1 MTAPVNGG
9 AAPGLDFTIEID
21 ATRDLGADVFR
32 AEALITVTAHPAGA
46 AAPAAAAVEV
56 LIMDRSRSMMG
67 ENKIHEAHR
76 AACAAIDAL
85 PDGVLLGIIA
95 GNRRAEPVFPAAGG
109 LAVIDA
115 GTKAAAKRQVMS
127 LRPEGGTE
135 IGRWLTAA
143 NELFATGP
151 AAGFVRHAVLYT
163 DGKNEHETPA
173 ALDAALSACADR
185 FVCDVRGVGGDWHY
199 AELRHIAEM
208 LHGDATAVLRIADL
222 ADGLHPAHAPGTTP
236 GRAPGVPAD
245 AAQGQLPD
253 QLHRADLS
261 RPGGPDPAPAPGDA
275 AVDVPL
281 GPWEQQTRRYQ
292 LSLQF
297 DPATLPAEDDVRAAR
312 VELLTEIADGT
323 RERRASAALVVRR
336 HATPDFRTVVPESLT
351 KVEKERELSL
361 AMQACADAWLNRRTA
376 DADDEL
382 NLALRLAR
390 EVRDVRLPL
399 LEGVAVAGPDGRAR
413 LRPDVTPGEMQRL
426 GLDSTKT
433 ALTAT
438 GGPASNGV
446 RPLGSP
452 LGSPPGPPP
461 GPPLRSRAG
470 PVPGA
475 VRRPGPRTSG
485 SAKPAARRSTAKPG
499 HDRPGGAAAPRGAD
513 SWLAGT
519 TGSAPLIPSGS
530 CAG

>member
-56 LIMDRSRSMMG
+56 LIMDRSRSMLG

-76 AACAAIDAL
+76 AACAAIDVL

-95 GNRRAEPVFPAAGG
+95 GNRTAEPVFPAAGG

-135 IGRWLTAA
+135 IGRWLAAA

-222 ADGLHPAHAPGTTP
+222 AEDFTQLMQRVQRLVVPRAYLRLQPRGSFRISSIAQTYPVRVDLTRHQQPAGN
-236 GRAPGVPAD
+236 
-245 AAQGQLPD
+245 
-253 QLHRADLS
+253 
-261 RPGGPDPAPAPGDA
+261 A

-433 ALTAT
+433 ALTVT
-438 GGPASNGV
+438 GGSASNGA
-446 RPLGSP
+446 RPPGSP
-452 LGSPPGPPP
+452 PGSPPGPLPVTGRACP
-461 GPPLRSRAG
+461 RCGATTRAANLRFCEAC
-470 PVPGA
+470 GA
-475 VRRPGPRTSG
+475 PFDGE
-485 SAKPAARRSTAKPG
+485 ARS
-499 HDRPGGAAAPRGAD
+499 
-513 SWLAGT
+513 
-519 TGSAPLIPSGS
+519 
-530 CAG
+530 

>member
-9 AAPGLDFTIEID
+9 AAPGLDFTIDID

-32 AEALITVTAHPAGA
+32 AEALVTVTAHPAGS
-46 AAPAAAAVEV
+46 AAPPAAAVEV

-67 ENKIHEAHR
+67 ENKMHEAHR

-85 PDGVLLGIIA
+85 PDGALLGIIA
-95 GNRRAEPVFPAAGG
+95 GNRTAEPVFPSDGG

-115 GTKAAAKRQVMS
+115 GTREAARRQVMS

-143 NELFATGP
+143 NELFAAGP

-199 AELRHIAEM
+199 AELRRIAEM
-208 LHGDATAVLRIADL
+208 LHGDAAAVLRIADL
-222 ADGLHPAHAPGTTP
+222 AADFTQLMQRVQRLVVPRAYLRVQPRGSFRISAIAQTYPVRVDLTRHQQPAAGP
-236 GRAPGVPAD
+236 GRDGPGRDGAAPDG
-245 AAQGQLPD
+245 AAPD
-253 QLHRADLS
+253 
-261 RPGGPDPAPAPGDA
+261 GM

-297 DPATLPAEDDVRAAR
+297 DPAALPTEDDVRAAR
-312 VELLTEIADGT
+312 IELLTEIADGT
-323 RERRASAALVVRR
+323 RERRASAAVVVRR
-336 HATPDFRTVVPESLT
+336 HATPDFRTVMPESLT
-351 KVEKERELSL
+351 RVEQERELSL
-361 AMQACADAWLNRRTA
+361 AMQACADAWLNQRPA
-376 DADDEL
+376 EADDEL
-382 NLALRLAR
+382 DLALRLAR
-390 EVRDVRLPL
+390 EVRDGRLPL
-399 LEGVAVAGPDGRAR
+399 LEGVAVTGPDGRAR

-433 ALTAT
+433 AFSVT
-438 GGPASNGV
+438 GTDASGSGTVASDSGTVASGSGTVAENGT
-446 RPLGSP
+446 RAPDRSP
-452 LGSPPGPPP
+452 GSPPVT
-461 GPPLRSRAG
+461 SRACSRC
-470 PVPGA
+470 GA
-475 VRRPGPRTSG
+475 TTRAANLRFCEACGAPFDGGVRS
-485 SAKPAARRSTAKPG
+485 
-499 HDRPGGAAAPRGAD
+499 
-513 SWLAGT
+513 
-519 TGSAPLIPSGS
+519 
-530 CAG
+530 

>member
-95 GNRRAEPVFPAAGG
+95 GNRTAEPVFPAAGG

-135 IGRWLTAA
+135 IGRWLAAA

-222 ADGLHPAHAPGTTP
+222 AEDFTRLMQRVQRLVVP
-236 GRAPGVPAD
+236 RAYLRLQPRGSFRISSI
-245 AAQGQLPD
+245 AQTYPV
-253 QLHRADLS
+253 RVDLT
-261 RPGGPDPAPAPGDA
+261 RHQQQAGDA

-336 HATPDFRTVVPESLT
+336 HATPDFQTVVPESLT

-382 NLALRLAR
+382 DLAIRLAR

-426 GLDSTKT
+426 GLDATKT
-433 ALTAT
+433 AFTVT
-438 GGPASNGV
+438 GGPASNGA
-446 RPLGSP
+446 RPPGSP
-452 LGSPPGPPP
+452 PGSPPGPLPVTGRACP
-461 GPPLRSRAG
+461 RCGATTRAANLRFCEAC
-470 PVPGA
+470 GA
-475 VRRPGPRTSG
+475 PFDGE
-485 SAKPAARRSTAKPG
+485 ARS
-499 HDRPGGAAAPRGAD
+499 
-513 SWLAGT
+513 
-519 TGSAPLIPSGS
+519 
-530 CAG
+530 

>member
-95 GNRRAEPVFPAAGG
+95 GNRTAESVFPPAGG

-115 GTKAAAKRQVMS
+115 GTKAEAKRQVMS

-135 IGRWLTAA
+135 IGRWLAA
-143 NELFATGP
+143 ARELFATGP

-173 ALDAALSACADR
+173 ALDAALNACADR

-222 ADGLHPAHAPGTTP
+222 ADDFTRLMHRVQRLVVP
-236 GRAPGVPAD
+236 RAYLRIQPRGSFKISSIAQTYPVRVDLTRHQRPAD
-245 AAQGQLPD
+245 G
-253 QLHRADLS
+253 
-261 RPGGPDPAPAPGDA
+261 PAPDGT

-297 DPATLPAEDDVRAAR
+297 DPATLRTEDDVRAAR
-312 VELLTEIADGT
+312 VELLTEIADGS

-351 KVEKERELSL
+351 RVEKERELSL
-361 AMQACADAWLNRRTA
+361 AMQACADAWLNQRA
-376 DADDEL
+376 AEADDEL
-382 NLALRLAR
+382 NLAIRLAR

-399 LEGVAVAGPDGRAR
+399 LEDVAVAGPDGRVR
-413 LRPDVTPGEMQRL
+413 LRPDVTHGEMQRL

-433 ALTAT
+433 AFAGT
-438 GGPASNGV
+438 GTIAGDGA
-446 RPLGSP
+446 RA
-452 LGSPPGPPP
+452 PGPSP
-461 GPPLRSRAG
+461 GPSVGLS
-470 PVPGA
+470 
-475 VRRPGPRTSG
+475 PGPSPVTGRACSRCGATTR
-485 SAKPAARRSTAKPG
+485 AASPRFCEACGAPF
-499 HDRPGGAAAPRGAD
+499 DGGV
-513 SWLAGT
+513 
-519 TGSAPLIPSGS
+519 PS
-530 CAG
+530 

>member
-32 AEALITVTAHPAGA
+32 AEALITITAHPAGA
-46 AAPAAAAVEV
+46 ATPAAAAVEV

-95 GNRRAEPVFPAAGG
+95 GNRTAEPVFPPAGG

-115 GTKAAAKRQVMS
+115 GTKAAAKRQVMN

-135 IGRWLTAA
+135 IGRWLAAA
-143 NELFATGP
+143 NELFATSP

-222 ADGLHPAHAPGTTP
+222 ADDFTQLMQRVQRLVVPRAYLRIQPRGSFRISAIAQTYPVRVDLTRHQRPADGPAHDGAVFDGA
-236 GRAPGVPAD
+236 GLDGV
-245 AAQGQLPD
+245 
-253 QLHRADLS
+253 
-261 RPGGPDPAPAPGDA
+261 

-297 DPATLPAEDDVRAAR
+297 DPATLRTEDDVRAAR
-312 VELLTEIADGT
+312 IELLTEIADGT

-351 KVEKERELSL
+351 RVEKERELGL
-361 AMQACADAWLNRRTA
+361 AMQACADAWLNQRMA

-382 NLALRLAR
+382 DLAIRLAR

-399 LEGVAVAGPDGRAR
+399 LEGVAVTGPDGQAR

-433 ALTAT
+433 AFTVT
-438 GGPASNGV
+438 GTVAENGT
-446 RPLGSP
+446 RAP
-452 LGSPPGPPP
+452 GSPPAPPP
-461 GPPLRSRAG
+461 VASRACSRC
-470 PVPGA
+470 GA
-475 VRRPGPRTSG
+475 TTR
-485 SAKPAARRSTAKPG
+485 AANLRFCEACGAPF
-499 HDRPGGAAAPRGAD
+499 DGGARA
-513 SWLAGT
+513 
-519 TGSAPLIPSGS
+519 
-530 CAG
+530 

>member
-56 LIMDRSRSMMG
+56 LIMDRSRSMLG

-76 AACAAIDAL
+76 AACAAIDVL

-95 GNRRAEPVFPAAGG
+95 GNRTAEPVFPAAGG

-135 IGRWLTAA
+135 IGRWLAAA

-222 ADGLHPAHAPGTTP
+222 AEDFTQLMQRVQRLVVPRAYLRLQPRGSFRISSIAQTYPVRVDLTRHQQPA
-236 GRAPGVPAD
+236 
-245 AAQGQLPD
+245 
-253 QLHRADLS
+253 
-261 RPGGPDPAPAPGDA
+261 GDA

-433 ALTAT
+433 ALTVT
-438 GGPASNGV
+438 GGSASNGA
-446 RPLGSP
+446 RPPGSP
-452 LGSPPGPPP
+452 PGSPPGPLPVTGRACP
-461 GPPLRSRAG
+461 RCGATTRAANLRFCEAC
-470 PVPGA
+470 GA
-475 VRRPGPRTSG
+475 PFDGE
-485 SAKPAARRSTAKPG
+485 ARS
-499 HDRPGGAAAPRGAD
+499 
-513 SWLAGT
+513 
-519 TGSAPLIPSGS
+519 
-530 CAG
+530 

>member
-95 GNRRAEPVFPAAGG
+95 GNRRAEPVFPVAGG

-143 NELFATGP
+143 NELFAAGP

-163 DGKNEHETPA
+163 DGKNEHETSA

-222 ADGLHPAHAPGTTP
+222 ADDFTQLMHRVQRLVVP
-236 GRAPGVPAD
+236 RAYLRIQPRGSFRISAIAQTYPVRVDLTRHHRPAD
-245 AAQGQLPD
+245 GPAYNGAGFDGAGLDGVVPD
-253 QLHRADLS
+253 S
-261 RPGGPDPAPAPGDA
+261 A

-297 DPATLPAEDDVRAAR
+297 DPATLRTEDDVRAAR
-312 VELLTEIADGT
+312 IELLTEIADGT

-351 KVEKERELSL
+351 RVEQERELGL
-361 AMQACADAWLNRRTA
+361 AMQACADAWLNGRAA

-382 NLALRLAR
+382 NLAIRLAR

-399 LEGVAVAGPDGRAR
+399 LEGVAIAGPDGRAR
-413 LRPDVTPGEMQRL
+413 LRPDVMPGEMQRL

-433 ALTAT
+433 AFARTAT
-438 GGPASNGV
+438 IAENGT
-446 RPLGSP
+446 GAA
-452 LGSPPGPPP
+452 GPPP
-461 GPPLRSRAG
+461 VTGRACSRCGATTRAANLRFCEACG
-470 PVPGA
+470 APFDGGVP
-475 VRRPGPRTSG
+475 S
-485 SAKPAARRSTAKPG
+485 
-499 HDRPGGAAAPRGAD
+499 
-513 SWLAGT
+513 
-519 TGSAPLIPSGS
+519 
-530 CAG
+530 

>member
-95 GNRRAEPVFPAAGG
+95 GNRTAEPVFPAAGG

-115 GTKAAAKRQVMS
+115 GTRAAAKRQVMS

-135 IGRWLTAA
+135 IGRWLAA
-143 NELFATGP
+143 ASELFAAGP

-185 FVCDVRGVGGDWHY
+185 FVCDVRGVGGDWHH

-222 ADGLHPAHAPGTTP
+222 AEDFTQLMHRVQRLVVP
-236 GRAPGVPAD
+236 RAYLRIQPRGSFRISAIAQTYPVRVDLTRHQRPAD
-245 AAQGQLPD
+245 GAALDSAAPD
-253 QLHRADLS
+253 
-261 RPGGPDPAPAPGDA
+261 GM

-297 DPATLPAEDDVRAAR
+297 DPAALPVEDDVRAAR
-312 VELLTEIADGT
+312 VELLAEIADGT

-351 KVEKERELSL
+351 RVEKERELSL
-361 AMQACADAWLNRRTA
+361 AMQACADAWLNGRAA

-382 NLALRLAR
+382 DLAIRLAR
-390 EVRDVRLPL
+390 EVRDGRLPL
-399 LEGVAVAGPDGRAR
+399 LEGVAVTGPDGHAR

-433 ALTAT
+433 AF
-438 GGPASNGV
+438 
-446 RPLGSP
+446 
-452 LGSPPGPPP
+452 
-461 GPPLRSRAG
+461 
-470 PVPGA
+470 
-475 VRRPGPRTSG
+475 
-485 SAKPAARRSTAKPG
+485 
-499 HDRPGGAAAPRGAD
+499 
-513 SWLAGT
+513 AGT
-519 TGSAPLIPSGS
+519 GTVAENGTRAPGRSLGRSPAPPAVAGRACSRCGATTRAAHLRFCEACGAPFDGGVPS
-530 CAG
+530 

>member
-1 MTAPVNGG
+1 
-9 AAPGLDFTIEID
+9 
-21 ATRDLGADVFR
+21 
-32 AEALITVTAHPAGA
+32 
-46 AAPAAAAVEV
+46 
-56 LIMDRSRSMMG
+56 
-67 ENKIHEAHR
+67 
-76 AACAAIDAL
+76 
-85 PDGVLLGIIA
+85 
-95 GNRRAEPVFPAAGG
+95 
-109 LAVIDA
+109 
-115 GTKAAAKRQVMS
+115 
-127 LRPEGGTE
+127 
-135 IGRWLTAA
+135 
-143 NELFATGP
+143 
-151 AAGFVRHAVLYT
+151 VLYT

-222 ADGLHPAHAPGTTP
+222 AEDFTRLMQRVQRLVVPRAYLRLQPRGSFRISSIAQTYPVRVDLTRHQQPA
-236 GRAPGVPAD
+236 
-245 AAQGQLPD
+245 
-253 QLHRADLS
+253 
-261 RPGGPDPAPAPGDA
+261 GDA

-336 HATPDFRTVVPESLT
+336 HATPDFQTVVPESLT

-382 NLALRLAR
+382 NLAIRLAR

-433 ALTAT
+433 ALTVT
-438 GGPASNGV
+438 GGPASNGA
-446 RPLGSP
+446 RPLGSLP
-452 LGSPPGPPP
+452 GSLPGSPPGPLPVTGRACP
-461 GPPLRSRAG
+461 RCGATTRAANLRFCEAC
-470 PVPGA
+470 GA
-475 VRRPGPRTSG
+475 PFDGE
-485 SAKPAARRSTAKPG
+485 ARS
-499 HDRPGGAAAPRGAD
+499 
-513 SWLAGT
+513 
-519 TGSAPLIPSGS
+519 
-530 CAG
+530 

>member
-9 AAPGLDFTIEID
+9 AAPGLDFTIELD
-21 ATRDLGADVFR
+21 ATRDLGVDVFR
-32 AEALITVTAHPAGA
+32 AEALITVTAHPAGTA
-46 AAPAAAAVEV
+46 VPAASAVEV

-76 AACAAIDAL
+76 AACAAVDAL

-115 GTKAAAKRQVMS
+115 GTKAAAKRQVMR

-143 NELFATGP
+143 NELFAASP

-163 DGKNEHETPA
+163 DGKNEHETSA

-208 LHGDATAVLRIADL
+208 LHGDASAVLRIADL
-222 ADGLHPAHAPGTTP
+222 ADDFTQLMHRVQRLVVP
-236 GRAPGVPAD
+236 RAYLRIQPRGSFRVSAIAQTYPVRVDLTRHQRPAD
-245 AAQGQLPD
+245 GAVLRGAGHDGAGLD
-253 QLHRADLS
+253 GAGLDGAGID
-261 RPGGPDPAPAPGDA
+261 GG

-297 DPATLPAEDDVRAAR
+297 DPATLRTEDDVRAAR
-312 VELLTEIADGT
+312 IELLTEIADGT

-336 HATPDFRTVVPESLT
+336 HTTPDFRTVVPESLT
-351 KVEKERELSL
+351 RVEKERELSL
-361 AMQACADAWLNRRTA
+361 AMQACADAWLNGRAA

-382 NLALRLAR
+382 NLAIRLAR
-390 EVRDVRLPL
+390 EVRDMRLPL

-433 ALTAT
+433 AFARTSTVAENGTRTA
-438 GGPASNGV
+438 
-446 RPLGSP
+446 GSP
-452 LGSPPGPPP
+452 LVPPVTGRACFRC
-461 GPPLRSRAG
+461 GATTRAANLRFCEACG
-470 PVPGA
+470 APFDGGVP
-475 VRRPGPRTSG
+475 S
-485 SAKPAARRSTAKPG
+485 
-499 HDRPGGAAAPRGAD
+499 
-513 SWLAGT
+513 
-519 TGSAPLIPSGS
+519 
-530 CAG
+530 

>member
-222 ADGLHPAHAPGTTP
+222 ADDFTQLMHRVQRLVVP
-236 GRAPGVPAD
+236 RAYLRIQPRGSFRISAIAQTYPVRVDLTRHQRPAD
-245 AAQGQLPD
+245 G
-253 QLHRADLS
+253 
-261 RPGGPDPAPAPGDA
+261 PAPDGMALDGVALDGPALDGVA
-275 AVDVPL
+275 FDVPL

-351 KVEKERELSL
+351 RVEKERELSL
-361 AMQACADAWLNRRTA
+361 AMQACADAWLNGRAA

-382 NLALRLAR
+382 NLAIRLAR

-433 ALTAT
+433 AVART
-438 GGPASNGV
+438 GTIAENGT
-446 RPLGSP
+446 RSPGRSPGSP
-452 LGSPPGPPP
+452 LGPPP
-461 GPPLRSRAG
+461 VTGRACARCGATTRAANLRFCEACG
-470 PVPGA
+470 APFDGGVP
-475 VRRPGPRTSG
+475 S
-485 SAKPAARRSTAKPG
+485 
-499 HDRPGGAAAPRGAD
+499 
-513 SWLAGT
+513 
-519 TGSAPLIPSGS
+519 
-530 CAG
+530 

>member
-1 MTAPVNGG
+1 MSAFEGMTAPVNGG
-9 AAPGLDFTIEID
+9 AASGLDFTVEID
-21 ATRDLGADVFR
+21 ATRDLGADASRV
-32 AEALITVTAHPAGA
+32 EALVTVTAHLAGA
-46 AAPAAAAVEV
+46 AGPATRAVEV

-85 PDGVLLGIIA
+85 PGGVLLGIIA
-95 GNRRAEPVFPAAGG
+95 GNGEAELVFPRTGG
-109 LAVIDA
+109 LAVVDA

-127 LRPEGGTE
+127 LRPEGGTA

-143 NELFATGP
+143 GELFATEP

-163 DGKNEHETPA
+163 DGKNEHETPE
-173 ALDAALSACADR
+173 ALDSALSGCADR

-222 ADGLHPAHAPGTTP
+222 AEDFTQLMHRVQRLVVPRAYLRVQPG
-236 GRAPGVPAD
+236 GRFRIGSIAQTYPVRVDLTRHQQP
-245 AAQGQLPD
+245 AAQP
-253 QLHRADLS
+253 AA
-261 RPGGPDPAPAPGDA
+261 RPAAPPAGGA

-297 DPATLPAEDDVRAAR
+297 DPAALPPEDEIRAAR
-312 VELLTEIADGT
+312 VELLTEVTDGT

-351 KVEKERELSL
+351 QVEKERELGL
-361 AMQACADAWLNRRTA
+361 AMQVCADAWLRGQA
-376 DADDEL
+376 AAADDEL
-382 NLALRLAR
+382 NLAIRLAR
-390 EVRDVRLPL
+390 EVRDGRLPL
-399 LEGVAVAGPDGRAR
+399 LEDVAVTGPDGRAR

-433 ALTAT
+433 AFTAT
-438 GGPASNGV
+438 GTRPANGTSAGDGARPPGDEAVPPLAGV
-446 RPLGSP
+446 RAC
-452 LGSPPGPPP
+452 PGC
-461 GPPLRSRAG
+461 GQATRAASLRFCEACGRPFDAE
-470 PVPGA
+470 VP
-475 VRRPGPRTSG
+475 S
-485 SAKPAARRSTAKPG
+485 
-499 HDRPGGAAAPRGAD
+499 
-513 SWLAGT
+513 
-519 TGSAPLIPSGS
+519 
-530 CAG
+530 

>member
-56 LIMDRSRSMMG
+56 LIMDRSRSMLG

-76 AACAAIDAL
+76 AACAAIDVL

-95 GNRRAEPVFPAAGG
+95 GNRTAEPVFPAAGG

-135 IGRWLTAA
+135 IGRWLAAA

-222 ADGLHPAHAPGTTP
+222 AEDFTQLMQRVQRLVVPRAYLRLQPRGSFRVSSIAQTYPVRVDLTRHQQPA
-236 GRAPGVPAD
+236 
-245 AAQGQLPD
+245 
-253 QLHRADLS
+253 
-261 RPGGPDPAPAPGDA
+261 GDA

-297 DPATLPAEDDVRAAR
+297 DPATLPAEDDVRATR

-433 ALTAT
+433 ALTVT
-438 GGPASNGV
+438 GGSASNGA
-446 RPLGSP
+446 RPPGSP
-452 LGSPPGPPP
+452 PGSPPGPLPVTGRACP
-461 GPPLRSRAG
+461 RCGATTRAANLRFCEAC
-470 PVPGA
+470 GA
-475 VRRPGPRTSG
+475 PFDGE
-485 SAKPAARRSTAKPG
+485 ARS
-499 HDRPGGAAAPRGAD
+499 
-513 SWLAGT
+513 
-519 TGSAPLIPSGS
+519 
-530 CAG
+530 

>member
-1 MTAPVNGG
+1 VNGG
-9 AAPGLDFTIEID
+9 TASGLDFTLEID
-21 ATRDLGADVFR
+21 ATRDLGADASRV
-32 AEALITVTAHPAGA
+32 EALVTVKAHPAGMAA
-46 AAPAAAAVEV
+46 AAPAARAVEV

-85 PDGVLLGIIA
+85 PDGVLLGIIG
-95 GNRRAEPVFPAAGG
+95 GNREAEPVFPRAGG
-109 LAVIDA
+109 LAVVDA

-143 NELFATGP
+143 GELFATEP

-163 DGKNEHETPA
+163 DGKNEHETPE
-173 ALDAALSACADR
+173 ALDAALSGCADR

-222 ADGLHPAHAPGTTP
+222 AEDFTQLMHRVQRLVVP
-236 GRAPGVPAD
+236 RAYLRV
-245 AAQGQLPD
+245 Q
-253 QLHRADLS
+253 
-261 RPGGPDPAPAPGDA
+261 PGGAFGIGSIAQTYPVRVDLTRHQQPAALPAGGP

-297 DPATLPAEDDVRAAR
+297 DPAALAAEDEVRAAR
-312 VELLTEIADGT
+312 VELLTEVTDGT

-336 HATPDFRTVVPESLT
+336 HATPDFRTVIPESLT
-351 KVEKERELSL
+351 RVEKERELSL
-361 AMQACADAWLNRRTA
+361 AMQACADAWLRGQA
-376 DADDEL
+376 AAADDEL
-382 NLALRLAR
+382 NLAIRLAR

-399 LEGVAVAGPDGRAR
+399 LEDVAVTGPDGRAR

-433 ALTAT
+433 AFTA
-438 GGPASNGV
+438 
-446 RPLGSP
+446 
-452 LGSPPGPPP
+452 
-461 GPPLRSRAG
+461 AG
-470 PVPGA
+470 PRPANGTSPGDGARPPADGA
-475 VRRPGPRTSG
+475 VR
-485 SAKPAARRSTAKPG
+485 A
-499 HDRPGGAAAPRGAD
+499 PGGVRTCPGCGQATRAASLRFCEACGRPFDGDVA
-513 SWLAGT
+513 S
-519 TGSAPLIPSGS
+519 
-530 CAG
+530 

>member
-56 LIMDRSRSMMG
+56 LIMDRSRSMLG

-76 AACAAIDAL
+76 AACAAIDVL

-95 GNRRAEPVFPAAGG
+95 GNRTAEPVFPAAGG

-135 IGRWLTAA
+135 IGRWLAAA

-222 ADGLHPAHAPGTTP
+222 AEDFTQLMQRVQRLVVPRAYLRLQPRGSFRVSSIAQTYPVRVDLTRHQQPA
-236 GRAPGVPAD
+236 
-245 AAQGQLPD
+245 
-253 QLHRADLS
+253 
-261 RPGGPDPAPAPGDA
+261 GDA

-433 ALTAT
+433 ALTVT
-438 GGPASNGV
+438 GGSASNGA
-446 RPLGSP
+446 RPPGSP
-452 LGSPPGPPP
+452 PGSPPGPLPVTGRACP
-461 GPPLRSRAG
+461 RCGATTRAANLRFCEAC
-470 PVPGA
+470 GA
-475 VRRPGPRTSG
+475 PFDGE
-485 SAKPAARRSTAKPG
+485 ARS
-499 HDRPGGAAAPRGAD
+499 
-513 SWLAGT
+513 
-519 TGSAPLIPSGS
+519 
-530 CAG
+530 

>member
-56 LIMDRSRSMMG
+56 LIMDRSRSMLG

-76 AACAAIDAL
+76 AACAAIDVL

-95 GNRRAEPVFPAAGG
+95 GNRTAEPVFPAAGG

-135 IGRWLTAA
+135 IGRWLAAA

-222 ADGLHPAHAPGTTP
+222 AEDFTQLMQRVQRLVVPRAYLRLQPRGSFRVSSIAQTYPVRVDLTRHQQPA
-236 GRAPGVPAD
+236 
-245 AAQGQLPD
+245 
-253 QLHRADLS
+253 
-261 RPGGPDPAPAPGDA
+261 GDA

-433 ALTAT
+433 ALTVT
-438 GGPASNGV
+438 GGPASNGA
-446 RPLGSP
+446 RPPGSP
-452 LGSPPGPPP
+452 PGSPPGPLPVTGRACP
-461 GPPLRSRAG
+461 RCGATTRAANLRFCEAC
-470 PVPGA
+470 GA
-475 VRRPGPRTSG
+475 PFDGE
-485 SAKPAARRSTAKPG
+485 ARS
-499 HDRPGGAAAPRGAD
+499 
-513 SWLAGT
+513 
-519 TGSAPLIPSGS
+519 
-530 CAG
+530 

>member
-46 AAPAAAAVEV
+46 AAPLAAAVEV

-95 GNRRAEPVFPAAGG
+95 GNRTAEPVFPPAGG

-115 GTKAAAKRQVMS
+115 GTRAAAKRQVMS

-173 ALDAALSACADR
+173 ALGAALSACADR
-185 FVCDVRGVGGDWHY
+185 FVCDVRGVGDDWHY
-199 AELRHIAEM
+199 AELRQIAEM

-222 ADGLHPAHAPGTTP
+222 AEDFTQLMHRVQRLVVPRAYLRIHPKGSFRISAIAQTYPVRVDLTRHQ
-236 GRAPGVPAD
+236 RPAD
-245 AAQGQLPD
+245 GADPD
-253 QLHRADLS
+253 
-261 RPGGPDPAPAPGDA
+261 GPALDGVAF
-275 AVDVPL
+275 DVPL

-297 DPATLPAEDDVRAAR
+297 DPAALPPEDDVRAAR

-351 KVEKERELSL
+351 RVEKERELGL
-361 AMQACADAWLNRRTA
+361 AMQACADAWLNQRAA

-382 NLALRLAR
+382 NLAIRLAR

-399 LEGVAVAGPDGRAR
+399 LEGVAVTGPDGRIR

-438 GGPASNGV
+438 GTVAENGT
-446 RPLGSP
+446 RTPGSP
-452 LGSPPGPPP
+452 V
-461 GPPLRSRAG
+461 GPPLAPPPVTGRACSRC
-470 PVPGA
+470 GA
-475 VRRPGPRTSG
+475 TTR
-485 SAKPAARRSTAKPG
+485 AANLRFCEAC
-499 HDRPGGAAAPRGAD
+499 GAPFDDGAR
-513 SWLAGT
+513 A
-519 TGSAPLIPSGS
+519 
-530 CAG
+530 